1 MVGLVRGLH
10 GLKGAVRLEILS
22 DDPARFEPGSR
33 LHLEGS
39 DDPLTVAWSQGDG
52 PGILVRFHEIATRS
66 EAEGLRARYLE
77 ADAPTDAL
85 AEGEFYWHELLGVA
99 VTTSDG
105 QPLGTVRDVFRAG
118 GGEVLVVDGAARGE
132 VLVPAVGTVITEL
145 APRADRIVVDPDAL
159 GLDTATASPRPRG
172 RRTRR
177 AFEAGGA
184 AGRGPQ
190 GGDRQPDPLD
200 PVGP

>member
-1 MVGLVRGLH
+1 
-10 GLKGAVRLEILS
+10 VRLEILS

-33 LHLEGS
+33 LHVEGS
-39 DDPLTVAWSQGDG
+39 DEALTVAWSQEDG
-52 PGILVRFHEIATRS
+52 PGILVRFDEIATRS
-66 EAEGLRARYLE
+66 EAEALRERYLE
-77 ADAPTDAL
+77 AEAPPDAL
-85 AEGEFYWHELLGVA
+85 AEGEFYWHEVLGVA

-145 APRADRIVVDPDAL
+145 APRAGRIVVDLDAL
-159 GLDTATASPRPRG
+159 GLDTAGAAPRPRG

-177 AFEAGGA
+177 AFEAA
-184 AGRGPQ
+184 AGDAQ
-190 GGDRQPDPLD
+190 GTEGGIGQEEGPLD
-200 PVGP
+200 RAGA